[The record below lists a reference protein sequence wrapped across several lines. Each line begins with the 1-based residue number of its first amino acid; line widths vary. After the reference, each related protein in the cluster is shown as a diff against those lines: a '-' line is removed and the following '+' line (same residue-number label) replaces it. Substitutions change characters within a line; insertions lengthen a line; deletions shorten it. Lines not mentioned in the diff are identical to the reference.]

1 MINRKRK
8 GYLLRSILL
17 LLSRRGFEQDYQ
29 WKRVIALP
37 RSMTWVYLLASLQV
51 DICSWPHSFWY
62 VAQVVFTTYHLGK
75 ICMCCV
81 FKQSRKCLFICFL
94 CFCCSI
100 PRLDQIGAIMC
111 YHDADILL
119 VLPNILTLTRPT
131 SLRSIT
137 DASVVFLDTLW
148 GRGDILTLTRSTS
161 WRSFTDSSVVFLDP
175 RWLFEMSLQFYLL
188 NVIPSMEGRV
198 LSQLLVFSC
207 PRILAIVGSR
217 SRHWHGESSKLK

>member
-188 NVIPSMEGRV
+188 NVIPSRT
-198 LSQLLVFSC
+198 
-207 PRILAIVGSR
+207 GSNIPP
-217 SRHWHGESSKLK
+217 